1 MAFFFQL
8 PLSTSEAADAAEE
21 SALKVKIAVYASFYA
36 NCALA
41 ILQLYAAVSSLSL
54 SLFATAIDSVSQS
67 ASSPNWSRLL
77 YSDPTSPQVF
87 DPAANGV
94 LNWLHKKGQ
103 TADPVKWPQ
112 GGSRFETIG
121 S

>member
-1 MAFFFQL
+1 MEMQSVFSQRDRVVLYASGFPERLVLTSCALL

-67 ASSPNWSRLL
+67 ALFPNWPRLL
-77 YSDPTSPQVF
+77 
-87 DPAANGV
+87 
-94 LNWLHKKGQ
+94 
-103 TADPVKWPQ
+103 
-112 GGSRFETIG
+112 
-121 S
+121 